1 MEPTFTDD
9 LVLPS
14 RLQRW
19 DPLLRFRH
27 LWLNVASLFTGVFI
41 GKLLSGVLFPT
52 LSDYDGCYVGWAA
65 REAVPL
71 TSCGT
76 LLLILSCAV
85 WELFVRDHSDHG
97 RKYLAARKSADELT
111 LRHEGARCGVEGGHR
126 G

>member
-19 DPLLRFRH
+19 DALLRFRH

-52 LSDYDGCYVGWAA
+52 LEEKGCYAGWAA

-76 LLLILSCAV
+76 VLLILSCAV
-85 WELFVRDHSDHG
+85 WEACVRDHSD
-97 RKYLAARKSADELT
+97 LNRKS
-111 LRHEGARCGVEGGHR
+111 HSYG
-126 G
+126 